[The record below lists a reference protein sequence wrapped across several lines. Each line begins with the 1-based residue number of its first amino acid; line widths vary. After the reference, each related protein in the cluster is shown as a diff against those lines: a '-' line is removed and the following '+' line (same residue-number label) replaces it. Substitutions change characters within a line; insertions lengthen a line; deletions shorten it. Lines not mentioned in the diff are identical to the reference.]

1 VTVVNATVVNATVV
15 NATVVKFP
23 RRSWLPA
30 DPAFGRSEPLGWWRG
45 GLRLLGL
52 AVLLA
57 LTLLVR
63 ASGVL
68 HPAAAGPPL
77 PPGAA
82 LVEPGVLRG
91 GQPQDLDLA
100 NLRDRFRVRAVV
112 DVDDTSVDEQA
123 VAGGLGL
130 RLLALHLYGTAAPSA
145 DDVLALVR
153 FVRGAGGAGGAVYL
167 HDSTGHGPVLV
178 VAAVLRLLRGVPLTT
193 VLRQLSRDEI
203 ASLSMEQLLALYE
216 VQAVVRGVEPVPVRY
231 AALRGVTW

>member
-1 VTVVNATVVNATVV
+1 M
-15 NATVVKFP
+15 TVVKFP

-30 DPAFGRSEPLGWWRG
+30 GPAFGRSEPLGWWRG

-52 AVLLA
+52 TVLLA
-57 LTLLVR
+57 LALLVR

-68 HPAAAGPPL
+68 HPATAGPPL
-77 PPGAA
+77 PPLPGAA

-112 DVDDTSVDEQA
+112 DVDGTSVDEQA

-130 RLLALHLYGTAAPSA
+130 RLLVLHLYGTAAPSA
-145 DDVLALVR
+145 DDVLAVLALVR
-153 FVRGAGGAGGAVYL
+153 FVHGAGGAGGAVYL

-178 VAAVLRLLRGVPLTT
+178 IAAMLRLLRGVPLTT

-203 ASLSMEQLLALYE
+203 ASLAVEQLLALYE
-216 VQAVVRGVEPVPVRY
+216 VQAVVRGAEPAPVRY